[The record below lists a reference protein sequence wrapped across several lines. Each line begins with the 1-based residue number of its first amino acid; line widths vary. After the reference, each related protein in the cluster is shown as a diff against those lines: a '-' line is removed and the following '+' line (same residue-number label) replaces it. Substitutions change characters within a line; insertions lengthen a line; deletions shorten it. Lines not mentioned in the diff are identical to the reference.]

1 MIRERLPSTVG
12 GYPTFM
18 RSIQVGTQ
26 FTLEP
31 NIPTWAMLRI
41 RPAGVRLR
49 SERLDV
55 RATDGRVV
63 ETMMLIDDVIAHQ
76 LVDRCL
82 LPAGPV
88 SVTYTAMLDVDSTPD
103 EVSVNARAPH
113 LSELTPADWL
123 WLQPSRYCR
132 PDEIGPEAWDL
143 FGADIDVD
151 TPATW
156 AHVQAICDHVNG
168 SMAFE
173 YGTSHPFTTATD
185 AWNARRGVCRDFNH
199 IAVSFCRALNIP
211 TRYVFGYLPDID
223 VELNHAAMD
232 FCAWFE
238 AFLDGRWWT
247 FDARVNERRIG
258 RVVIA
263 RGRDAMDV
271 PMISTLGPVALTS
284 FAVVAEEV
292 PINSTQNLDLNKFDM
307 SASGAMGLSHNPLLV

>member
-1 MIRERLPSTVG
+1 
-12 GYPTFM
+12 
-18 RSIQVGTQ
+18 
-26 FTLEP
+26 
-31 NIPTWAMLRI
+31 MLD
-41 RPAGVRLR
+41 A
-49 SERLDV
+49 
-55 RATDGRVV
+55 DGRMV
-63 ETMMLIDDVIAHQ
+63 ETALLTDDVVAHQ

-88 SVTYTAMLDVDSTPD
+88 SVSYSAILDVDSTPD
-103 EVSVNARAPH
+103 EVSVYARAPH
-113 LSELTPADWL
+113 LSQLSPSDWL

-132 PDEIGPEAWDL
+132 PDEIGPEAWNL
-143 FGADIDVD
+143 FGADIDVN

-156 AHVQAICDHVNG
+156 AHVQAICDHVNT
-168 SMAFE
+168 SMAFQ

-199 IAVSFCRALNIP
+199 VAVSFCRALNIP

-223 VELNHAAMD
+223 VEPNHSAMD

-238 AFLDGRWWT
+238 AFLDGQWWT

-271 PMISTLGPVALTS
+271 PMISTLGPVALTF
-284 FAVVAEEV
+284 FAVLAEEV
-292 PINSTQNLDLNKFDM
+292 PINSAQNLEFTRFDM
-307 SASGAMGLSHNPLLV
+307 KATGAMERSHNPLLV

>member
-1 MIRERLPSTVG
+1 
-12 GYPTFM
+12 M

-31 NIPTWAMLRI
+31 STPTWAMLRI
-41 RPAGVRLR
+41 RPAGVRPQT
-49 SERLDV
+49 ERLDV
-55 RATDGRVV
+55 LDADGRMV
-63 ETMMLIDDVIAHQ
+63 ETALLSDDVVAHQ

-88 SVTYTAMLDVDSTPD
+88 SVSYSAILDVDSTPD
-103 EVSVNARAPH
+103 EVSVYARAPH
-113 LSELTPADWL
+113 LSQLSPSDWL

-132 PDEIGPEAWDL
+132 PDEIGPEAWNL
-143 FGADIDVD
+143 FGADIDVN

-156 AHVQAICDHVNG
+156 AHVQAICDHVNT

-199 IAVSFCRALNIP
+199 VAVSFCRALNIP

-223 VELNHAAMD
+223 VEPNHSAMD

-238 AFLDGRWWT
+238 AFLDGQWWT

-271 PMISTLGPVALTS
+271 PMISTLGPVALTF
-284 FAVVAEEV
+284 FAVLAEEV
-292 PINSTQNLDLNKFDM
+292 PINSAQNLEFTRFDM
-307 SASGAMGLSHNPLLV
+307 KPTGAMEWSHNPLLV

>member
-1 MIRERLPSTVG
+1 
-12 GYPTFM
+12 M

-41 RPAGVRLR
+41 RPAGVRPQ

-55 RATDGRVV
+55 RADDGRVV
-63 ETMMLIDDVIAHQ
+63 ETTMLIDDVIAHQ

-103 EVSVNARAPH
+103 EVSVTARAPH

-156 AHVQAICDHVNG
+156 AHVQAICDHVNR

-185 AWNARRGVCRDFNH
+185 AWNVRRGVCRDFNH

-292 PINSTQNLDLNKFDM
+292 PINSAQNLDLNKFDM
-307 SASGAMGLSHNPLLV
+307 SASGAMGSSHNPLLV

>member
-1 MIRERLPSTVG
+1 
-12 GYPTFM
+12 M
-18 RSIQVGTQ
+18 RRIQVGTR

-31 NIPTWAMLRI
+31 NTPTWSMLRL
-41 RPAGVRLR
+41 RPADVRPR
-49 SERLDV
+49 SEHLEV
-55 RATDGRVV
+55 SAADGRLLN
-63 ETMMLIDDVIAHQ
+63 TTLLPDDGVAHQ

-82 LPAGPV
+82 LPAGAV
-88 SVTYTAMLDVDSTPD
+88 SVTYSAMLDVESTPD
-103 EVSVNARAPH
+103 AVSVNARAPH
-113 LSELTPADWL
+113 LSQLSPADWL

-132 PDEIGPEAWDL
+132 PDEIGPEAWNL

-151 TPATW
+151 RPPTW
-156 AHVQAICDHVNG
+156 SHVQAICDHVNS

-238 AFLDGRWWT
+238 ACLDGQWWT

-292 PINSTQNLDLNKFDM
+292 PISSLQNLETNRFDM
-307 SASGAMGLSHNPLLV
+307 TSSGALAGAHNPLLV

>member
-1 MIRERLPSTVG
+1 
-12 GYPTFM
+12 M

-31 NIPTWAMLRI
+31 STPTWAMLRL
-41 RPAGVRLR
+41 RPAGVRPQT
-49 SERLDV
+49 ERLDV
-55 RATDGRVV
+55 LDADGRMV
-63 ETMMLIDDVIAHQ
+63 ETALLTDDVVAHQ

-88 SVTYTAMLDVDSTPD
+88 SVSYSAILDVDSTPD
-103 EVSVNARAPH
+103 EVSVYARAPH
-113 LSELTPADWL
+113 LSQLSPSDWL

-132 PDEIGPEAWDL
+132 PDEIGPEAWNL
-143 FGADIDVD
+143 FGADIDVN

-156 AHVQAICDHVNG
+156 AHVQAICDHVNT
-168 SMAFE
+168 SMAFQ

-199 IAVSFCRALNIP
+199 VAVSFCRALNIP

-223 VELNHAAMD
+223 VEPNHSAMD

-238 AFLDGRWWT
+238 AFLDGQWWT

-271 PMISTLGPVALTS
+271 PMISTLGPVALTF
-284 FAVVAEEV
+284 FAVLAEEV
-292 PINSTQNLDLNKFDM
+292 PINSAQNLEFTRFDM
-307 SASGAMGLSHNPLLV
+307 KATGAMEWSHNPLLV